1 VEEVELEEPI
11 TFIMK
16 DPDECGI
23 PLSDALTGKYMRL
36 KGRDDAMFVQRG
48 PSVSIRLKWPGYG
61 NWSRQIPT
69 KDFRSPPGP
78 ITRAKLAKNIARTV
92 ERFIKE
98 KQNKQHSDPED
109 EQWRVGPGHIGV
121 NDLILVG
128 LQHVSKGSWQAHL
141 RLARPFPAS

>member
-1 VEEVELEEPI
+1 
-11 TFIMK
+11 
-16 DPDECGI
+16 
-23 PLSDALTGKYMRL
+23 
-36 KGRDDAMFVQRG
+36 MFMHRG

-78 ITRAKLAKNIARTV
+78 ITKAKLAKNIARTV

-98 KQNKQHSDPED
+98 KEKQVLDPDED
-109 EQWRVGPGHIGV
+109 DSWRVGTGHIGV
-121 NDLILVG
+121 DDLVLVG

-141 RLARPFPAS
+141 RLARPLRHAF